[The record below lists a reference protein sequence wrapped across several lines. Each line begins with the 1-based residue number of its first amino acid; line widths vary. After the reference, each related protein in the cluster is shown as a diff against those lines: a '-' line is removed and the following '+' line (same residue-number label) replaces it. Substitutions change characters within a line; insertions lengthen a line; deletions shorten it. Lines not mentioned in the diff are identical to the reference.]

1 MSDLPEY
8 VLTREFD
15 APRELVWRAW
25 TDPELLNHWYG
36 PGAETVIHEFDLKP
50 GGQWLNE
57 MRWGE
62 MSMFQKV
69 VFQEVTPPE
78 RLVWHHFSN
87 TDADWNDAPNPRMPD
102 WPRLLLTTVSL
113 EESDGKTVVHLSQI
127 PMEASD
133 AELACFAEAMSNM
146 DGGWGS
152 GYAIID
158 EILKE
163 LQG

>member
-1 MSDLPEY
+1 M
-8 VLTREFD
+8 
-15 APRELVWRAW
+15 
-25 TDPELLNHWYG
+25 
-36 PGAETVIHEFDLKP
+36 
-50 GGQWLNE
+50 
-57 MRWGE
+57 
-62 MSMFQKV
+62 
-69 VFQEVTPPE
+69 
-78 RLVWHHFSN
+78 
-87 TDADWNDAPNPRMPD
+87 
-102 WPRLLLTTVSL
+102 SL